1 MRSCFPNSPD
11 GVNPGNLY
19 ILISLNAPDTYIIRL
34 ERPTTKER
42 ADRISNANREWH
54 RMKMAWVIPVHAQRI
69 YTGAS
74 IGRLL
79 SYDGNTT
86 SHGEVDIQNVQV
98 PATQSKSQ
106 PVVAEPREILWTPE
120 TILEM
125 WQFLLQQR
133 LAGRAGPLDIIF
145 SISPSGPGEN
155 EGKSCTI
162 KVICD
167 GKMAMKVRA
176 LLALFSVL
184 SPSENGGK
192 MEETHRNQLFSPL
205 KDAVLA
211 LLDDKGAALL
221 LA

>member
-1 MRSCFPNSPD
+1 MPSCFPNSPD
-11 GVNPGNLY
+11 GVNPGKLY
-19 ILISLNAPDTYIIRL
+19 IVISLNASNAYIIHL
-34 ERPTTKER
+34 EKPTTKEK
-42 ADRISNANREWH
+42 ADGVSNANREWH
-54 RMKMAWVIPVHAQRI
+54 RMKMAWVIPVHAQRT
-69 YTGAS
+69 YAGAS

-79 SYDGNTT
+79 SYEGNATI
-86 SHGEVDIQNVQV
+86 HGQVDIQNLQV
-98 PATQSKSQ
+98 SATQSKSQ

-120 TILEM
+120 TLLEM

-133 LAGRAGPLDIIF
+133 LAGRAGPLDTIF

-155 EGKSCTI
+155 EGASCTI

-192 MEETHRNQLFSPL
+192 MEETHRKQLFSPL